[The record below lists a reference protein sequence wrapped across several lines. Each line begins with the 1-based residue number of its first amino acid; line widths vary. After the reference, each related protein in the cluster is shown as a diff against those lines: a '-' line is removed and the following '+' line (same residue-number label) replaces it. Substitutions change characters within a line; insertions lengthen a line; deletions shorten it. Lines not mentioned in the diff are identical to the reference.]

1 MHRQFGDASRF
12 GLEPWF
18 PFDRWME
25 ITYPQQPLPVSPIYT
40 GIAEPGTTLA
50 LAIYDAS
57 GNTVGS
63 QTIMADTG
71 GNWLASFP
79 GVLIHSMPHD
89 MKIEQRISLYN
100 ESTAGLFNMRTYF
113 NPNCTSL
120 LKTST
125 TLNIDSIFDYLPS
138 TIMNS
143 VHSSLYS
150 SFNIRWNNF
159 NGYEFFATSINPA
172 ETGR

>member
-1 MHRQFGDASRF
+1 MHTSARNHGS
-12 GLEPWF
+12 

-40 GIAEPGTTLA
+40 GIARPGTTLA

-79 GVLIHSMPHD
+79 SVP
-89 MKIEQRISLYN
+89 
-100 ESTAGLFNMRTYF
+100 
-113 NPNCTSL
+113 
-120 LKTST
+120 
-125 TLNIDSIFDYLPS
+125 DSFDA
-138 TIMNS
+138 
-143 VHSSLYS
+143 
-150 SFNIRWNNF
+150 
-159 NGYEFFATSINPA
+159 AT
-172 ETGR
+172 